1 MLNSR
6 GCVFSGLRQLDLSS
20 YKRIQ
25 VTIQY
30 QGSQQQLEIL
40 TSSTRPCRPGVIC
53 VSRTVHRLQ
62 DGQI

>member
-1 MLNSR
+1 MLISR

-30 QGSQQQLEIL
+30 QGSQHQLEIL
-40 TSSTRPCRPGVIC
+40 TSSTKPCPPSVIC
-53 VSRTVHRLQ
+53 VSKMDHRP
-62 DGQI
+62 